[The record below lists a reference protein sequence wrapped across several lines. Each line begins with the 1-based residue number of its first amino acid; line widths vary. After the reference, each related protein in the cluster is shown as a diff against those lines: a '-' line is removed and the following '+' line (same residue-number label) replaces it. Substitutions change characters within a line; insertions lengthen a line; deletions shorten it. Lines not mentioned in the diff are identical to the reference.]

1 MDDVWSVEGKDVVYL
16 LEEIE
21 DIGEG
26 ETLSGNC
33 LFVILFSQLG
43 QLLKG
48 FALGFVQ
55 FELYRLLEFF
65 YGNFTD
71 LKGDLLLWGSF
82 FLFCESYY
90 HNL

>member
-33 LFVILFSQLG
+33 LFVILFS
-43 QLLKG
+43 
-48 FALGFVQ
+48 
-55 FELYRLLEFF
+55 
-65 YGNFTD
+65 
-71 LKGDLLLWGSF
+71 
-82 FLFCESYY
+82 
-90 HNL
+90 